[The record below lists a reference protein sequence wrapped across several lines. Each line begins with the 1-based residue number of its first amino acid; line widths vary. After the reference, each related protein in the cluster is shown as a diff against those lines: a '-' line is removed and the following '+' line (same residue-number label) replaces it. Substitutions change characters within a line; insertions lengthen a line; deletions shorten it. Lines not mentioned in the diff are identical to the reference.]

1 MSEAEKKVDL
11 AKVSEMAAKIREQK
25 KKSNEISNGVI
36 ALSIDSSDKQKG
48 GFEEIKQSE
57 IMVAEL

>member
-25 KKSNEISNGVI
+25 KKSNEISNVVI
-36 ALSIDSSDKQKG
+36 ALSIDSSDKHKG

>member
-36 ALSIDSSDKQKG
+36 AL
-48 GFEEIKQSE
+48 
-57 IMVAEL
+57 

>member
-36 ALSIDSSDKQKG
+36 ALSIESSDKHKG